1 MAITIRDVAK
11 LAGTSVS
18 AVSVALNGKVDS
30 TIRISPSTRQRI
42 FAAAQ
47 ELGYVSNPIARS
59 LATGRTKVIG
69 LMLPYADAFV
79 DNNPFCSLVMTG
91 IMSEVVQRHYNLML
105 YTATSGIPLY
115 QASVLID
122 ARVEGLVLVM
132 PPENSSVFDKC
143 QRRGIHYVSVLRE
156 PIDDEW
162 TVNADEYAGGC
173 LAAEHFVRLGHRKI
187 AHLVGNREV
196 TTTAPRLQG
205 FRDTLADAGI
215 ELPERYVVEAG
226 FDWHDG
232 QAAMQKLLDTC
243 KGDMPTAVF
252 AANDLC
258 AEGAMRAVKEA
269 GMSIPSDIAMIGYDD
284 TWFSSMTQ
292 PSLTT
297 IHMPIA
303 EMGAI
308 AAQML
313 IQRLEGET
321 PENINPVLPVSLTIR
336 ESCGAARPNK
346 GTASSETPI
355 Q

>member
-30 TIRISPSTRQRI
+30 TIRISPTTRQRI

-47 ELGYVSNPIARS
+47 ELGYVSNPIAKS

-91 IMSEVVQRHYNLML
+91 VMSEVVKSHYNLML
-105 YTATSGIPLY
+105 YTATGGIPLY

-143 QRRGIHYVSVLRE
+143 QRRGIHYVSVLRD
-156 PIDDEW
+156 PVDDEW

-173 LAAEHFVRLGHRKI
+173 LAAEHFIRLGHRKI
-187 AHLVGNREV
+187 AHFKGATGVS
-196 TTTAPRLQG
+196 TAEPRFRG
-205 FRDTLADAGI
+205 FCETLADAGI
-215 ELPERYVVEAG
+215 ELPDKYVVQAG

-232 QAAMQKLLDTC
+232 QAAMEEILTTC
-243 KGDMPTAVF
+243 KDDMPTAVF

-258 AEGAMRAVKEA
+258 AEGALRAIKEA
-269 GMSIPSDIAMIGYDD
+269 GLTCPDDIAIIGYDD

-297 IHMPIA
+297 VHMPIA
-303 EMGAI
+303 EMGAM
-308 AAQML
+308 ATQML
-313 IQRLEGET
+313 IQRLENET
-321 PENINPVLPVSLTIR
+321 PVSTNPVLPVSLTIR
-336 ESCGAARPNK
+336 ESCGAARSAK
-346 GTASSETPI
+346 GTASLETPI